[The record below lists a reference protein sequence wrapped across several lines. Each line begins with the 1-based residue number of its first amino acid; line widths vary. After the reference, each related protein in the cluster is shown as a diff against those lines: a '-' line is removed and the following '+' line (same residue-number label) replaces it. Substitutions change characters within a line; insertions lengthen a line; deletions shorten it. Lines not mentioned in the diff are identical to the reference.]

1 MTRASTSIS
10 TGTRFLYE
18 GMAHEIVEMH
28 VAGDSLEVLA
38 KALRGETIRRLSL
51 RELLMSDRSVVLP
64 AADEVALGAG
74 EAASITLAAVPAAAR
89 QRACDRAAHVREVLT
104 GYRSGCAET
113 ALPWEP
119 KPEYR
124 SEVPVTER
132 YRAKA
137 FELRAAGERV
147 AYRTI
152 ERWVQLYRAH
162 GEAGLVSQREV
173 QPGIGGRQDPRW
185 RETALEVMGEYL
197 DLSKPNEDLVIRRT
211 RARLEARFGVGAVKM
226 PSQRTAY
233 RILGELEDQQ
243 PLFNYS
249 TKRNRDVAARSKE
262 VYGKLAPMRPGEYLL
277 MDTTRLDVFAMDPHT
292 LTWINAELTVAM
304 DWYSRCITGLRLT
317 PVSTKSID
325 AAAALYETFRPR
337 PAGRDWPAEAM
348 WPPRG
353 IPRSVLVEQ
362 QVLDAN
368 SVLAATPAVVP
379 DTLIVDH
386 GKIYVSA
393 HLNSV
398 CQRLG
403 ISIQPARLRQPR
415 DKGPVERFFNTLR
428 VGLLQELPGYKGQ
441 DVFARGLSPEQ
452 DSWFYLDELE
462 AIIREWIAVIYHHT
476 SHDSLTGFGIPGLHM
491 TPAEMFAH
499 GVARAGYLE
508 VPSDPDL
515 AYEFLPVA
523 WRTIQHY
530 GIEIDG
536 RIYKGDIVAG
546 RAKEK
551 SPYPNGKWP
560 IAYNVDDITK
570 VFFRDQRTQRWHQLT
585 WEHADMLD
593 APMSEEILRFER
605 QLAKAQNR
613 YVDDPLAI
621 TSFLERR
628 KLTVGNSMAER
639 RMVIRV
645 AREQS
650 GLITDLAAP
659 SSSELSSVTTALDR
673 QPGQRGLAAESA
685 DGLADDLDD
694 EPDQPDVLDD
704 ADEPPLEHGSFYDAV
719 LEVQ

>member
-1 MTRASTSIS
+1 M
-10 TGTRFLYE
+10 YE
-18 GMAHEIVEMH
+18 GMALEIVEMH
-28 VAGDSLEVLA
+28 VTGESLEVLA
-38 KALRGETIRRLSL
+38 KALRGETIRRLSMC
-51 RELLMSDRSVVLP
+51 ELLECDRSLILP
-64 AADEVALGAG
+64 DNDEVALDAM
-74 EAASITLAAVPAAAR
+74 EAPSVTLSAVPAAVR
-89 QRACDRAAHVREVLT
+89 QQACERAAHVREVLT
-104 GYRSGCAET
+104 GFRSGSVAM
-113 ALPWEP
+113 ALAWEP
-119 KPEYR
+119 KPEYC
-124 SEVPVTER
+124 SKIPLAER
-132 YRAKA
+132 YHAKVR
-137 FELRAAGERV
+137 ELRAAGERV

-152 ERWVQLYRAH
+152 ERWVQQYRAH
-162 GEAGLVSQREV
+162 GEAGLVSQRAV

-185 RETALEVMGEYL
+185 RETALEVMSEYV

-226 PSQRTAY
+226 PSRSTAY
-233 RILGELEDQQ
+233 RILGELEEQH
-243 PLFNYS
+243 PLFKYS
-249 TKRNRDVAARSKE
+249 TKRNRDVATRSRE
-262 VYGKLAPMRPGEYLL
+262 VYGKLAPTRPGEYVL
-277 MDTTRLDVFAMDPHT
+277 MDTTRLDVFAMDQNT
-292 LTWINAELTVAM
+292 LRWINAELTVVM

-337 PAGRDWPAEAM
+337 PAGRDWPAKAM

-353 IPRSVLVEQ
+353 MPRSVLVEQ

-379 DTLIVDH
+379 DTLVVDH
-386 GKIYVSA
+386 GRIYVSA

-403 ISIQPARLRQPR
+403 ISIQPARLRRPR

-441 DVFARGLSPEQ
+441 DIFARGVSPEQ
-452 DSWFYLDELE
+452 DRWFYLDELE

-476 SHDSLTGFGIPGLHM
+476 SHESLTGIGVPGLHM
-491 TPAEMFAH
+491 TPAEMFVH

-508 VPSDPDL
+508 VPRDPDL

-530 GIEIDG
+530 GIEMDG
-536 RIYKGDIVAG
+536 RIYKGGIIAG

-551 SPYPNGKWP
+551 SPYPEGKWP
-560 IAYNVDDITK
+560 IAYNVDDIRT
-570 VFFRDQRTQRWHQLT
+570 VYFRDGRTRAWHRLV

-605 QLAKAQNR
+605 ALAKAQNR

-621 TSFLERR
+621 ACFLERR
-628 KLTVGNSMAER
+628 KLTVGNSIAER
-639 RMVIRV
+639 RRV
-645 AREQS
+645 LRVGREQS
-650 GLITDLAAP
+650 SLVADLTP
-659 SSSELSSVTTALDR
+659 SPSSELNSVTTALDR
-673 QPGQRGLAAESA
+673 QTGQRGLDAGAA
-685 DGLADDLDD
+685 DGRADDLDD
-694 EPDQPDVLDD
+694 EAELLDELDD
-704 ADEPPLEHGSFYDAV
+704 ADEPPLEHGSFYDGV